1 MNRVD
6 RKLIAFFGPVNP
18 VPSGISDYDEELIPL
33 LRRHYEID
41 VFADRQGSGENVY
54 PHGQFYYRQ
63 KARPYD
69 LCLYQIG
76 NSLLH
81 EYMYGYL
88 FQYPGAIV
96 FHDHCLHHSRAKML
110 FLKGY
115 FDEYL
120 SEVKAAHPERAEVGA
135 VVHSGVAADQ
145 LFYIFPFVRV
155 LLQSALVA
163 GAHTEEVSE
172 QLRITETP
180 VVRIPMGVVTPVFT
194 PQENAEIRSLYKDK
208 LVLASFGLATPEKR
222 ISTVL
227 RALAELRCYYSNLR
241 YVIVGKVA
249 DYYDLAGEIARWGLQ
264 EIVEVTGH
272 VDRRRFDL
280 LMARSDI
287 VVNLRYPSAGEMSA
301 TLLRALTLGK
311 PVLMSRL
318 LQLLEIPEEAAIR
331 IRPDAELDDV
341 FHNLWQLIEDQS
353 LRDRRGR
360 AARLYARTHHSPE
373 QMLEKYREMIELG
386 LERRS
391 SFVRPDLPVHLQD
404 GRAIMRDYIRRSAF
418 AGKQT
423 DLLDLIL

>member
-1 MNRVD
+1 MKR
-6 RKLIAFFGPVNP
+6 IAFFGPVNP
-18 VPSGISDYDEELIPL
+18 VPSGISDYDEELLPL

-41 VFADRQGSGENVY
+41 VFVDRQGSGENVH
-54 PHGQFYYRQ
+54 PHGQFYYLQ

-69 LCLYQIG
+69 LCLYQMG

-96 FHDHCLHHSRAKML
+96 FHDYCLHHSRAKML

-120 SEVKAAHPERAEVGA
+120 AEVKAAHPERPEVGE
-135 VVHSGVAADQ
+135 VVYSGIAADQ
-145 LFYIFPFVRV
+145 LFYFYPFVRL

-163 GAHTEEVSE
+163 GAHTGTVCE
-172 QLRITETP
+172 QLRVTETP
-180 VVRIPMGVVTPVFT
+180 VVRIPMGVNAPVFT
-194 PQENAEIRSLYKDK
+194 PQEKAEIAALYPGK

-227 RALAELRCYYSNLR
+227 RALAELRCYYGNLR
-241 YVIVGKVA
+241 YIIVGQVA
-249 DYYDLAGEIARWGLQ
+249 SYYDLAQEIARWGLQ
-264 EIVEVTGH
+264 EIVDVTGH

-301 TLLRALTLGK
+301 TLLRALALGK

-318 LQLLEIPEEAAIR
+318 LHLLEIPEKAAIR
-331 IRPDAELDDV
+331 IRPDAELDDL
-341 FHNLWQLIEDQS
+341 FHHLWQLIEDAN
-353 LRDRRGR
+353 LRDHRGQ
-360 AARLYARTHHSPE
+360 AARSYAQTNHSPE
-373 QMLEKYREMIELG
+373 QTLDKYREMIELG

-404 GRAIMRDYIRRSAF
+404 GRTIMRDYIRRSAF

>member
-1 MNRVD
+1 MKR
-6 RKLIAFFGPVNP
+6 IAFFGPVNP
-18 VPSGISDYDEELIPL
+18 VPSGISDYDEELLPL
-33 LRRHYEID
+33 LRRHYEVD
-41 VFADRQGSGENVY
+41 VFVDRQGSGENVY

-81 EYMYGYL
+81 EYMYGYVY
-88 FQYPGAIV
+88 QYPGAIV

-120 SEVKAAHPERAEVGA
+120 AEAKAAHPEQPEVGA
-135 VVHSGVAADQ
+135 VVYSGIAADQ
-145 LFYIFPFVRV
+145 LFYFYPFVR
-155 LLQSALVA
+155 LLLRSALVA
-163 GAHTEEVSE
+163 GAHTGYVCE

-180 VVRIPMGVVTPVFT
+180 VIQIPMGVSAPVFA
-194 PQENAEIRSLYKDK
+194 PQEKAEIASLYPGK

-227 RALAELRCYYSNLR
+227 RALAELRCYYGNLR
-241 YVIVGKVA
+241 YVIVGQVA
-249 DYYDLAGEIARWGLQ
+249 DYYDLAQEVARWGLQ

-272 VDRRRFDL
+272 VERRRFDL

-301 TLLRALTLGK
+301 TLLRALALGK

-318 LQLLEIPEEAAIR
+318 MHLLEIPVEAAIR
-331 IRPDAELDDV
+331 IRPDAELDDL
-341 FHNLWQLIEDQS
+341 FHNLWQLIEDAS
-353 LRDRRGR
+353 LRDRRGQ
-360 AARLYARTHHSPE
+360 AALSYARAHHDPE
-373 QMLEKYREMIELG
+373 QTLGKYREMIELG
-386 LERRS
+386 LERGP